1 MLKSSKY
8 IFQFFNNFSKVPATH
23 IECQPISYMQG
34 LNNILDFTCEAR
46 FTSRKK
52 YTCIEL

>member
-34 LNNILDFTCEAR
+34 LNNIPDFTCEAR